1 MRHSAV
7 IWFISGAVSLG
18 AHAGIMSALARISIQ
33 PPKDEALAEVVLAGD
48 AFGAVTAEADT
59 SQVVSSDAGQDV
71 ASATAG
77 SPTVAQSDASGTA
90 RETDAKAA
98 GATAAPSAAASLPAT
113 PADAASAAAEAN
125 QGKVAAAGQ
134 ALAASTASAATAAA
148 ATQGDIAATGP
159 SLPASTADAP
169 TAADGSIALVIQPA
183 AAGDLASPGSTG
195 GTAAPV
201 SPGNDQS
208 AVAATDAAVAGNS
221 SGTAAAASGD
231 APAAET
237 AAGEATAAPA
247 ATATAAPA
255 ATATAASSAA
265 SPLILPQGTQVAS
278 IVTAVPAGVS
288 QAEKI
293 DRFLSSYKG
302 GGCLYAMPDVAD
314 AAKPA
319 FAGFGAQQGVT
330 DFAAAFRQAVGVEPA
345 MAIRPIMEAQCA
357 AVDFLRELSAA
368 KIPKVKLVLDAEV
381 IADGGAITGHLED
394 DPKGEVRLLVIGD
407 DGAVNDISKEFF
419 RTKGTNFFYSQV
431 VTNAEGRARNQI
443 IVALVSSTP
452 LTLTVTHQPGEAK
465 ALFEDL
471 ARQVKQPGTS
481 VALGFS
487 AFQVK

>member
-1 MRHSAV
+1 MRHSAA
-7 IWFISGAVSLG
+7 IWIVSAVVSLG
-18 AHAGIMSALARISIQ
+18 AHAGVMSALARISIQ
-33 PPKDEALAEVVLAGD
+33 APKDETLAEVVLAGD
-48 AFGAVTAEADT
+48 AFGAVTAVVDT
-59 SQVVSSDAGQDV
+59 SQVLSSDARQDV
-71 ASATAG
+71 ASASAA
-77 SPTVAQSDASGTA
+77 SPALAQSDASGMA
-90 RETDAKAA
+90 RETDAAAA
-98 GATAAPSAAASLPAT
+98 GAAAAPSASAT
-113 PADAASAAAEAN
+113 KDN
-125 QGKVAAAGQ
+125 VAAATKDNT
-134 ALAASTASAATAAA
+134 AAASSTLPAAPADASAATAADN
-148 ATQGDIAATGP
+148 QGDVAAVGP
-159 SLPASTADAP
+159 SLPASTADA
-169 TAADGSIALVIQPA
+169 TAAADGSIALVMPPSA
-183 AAGDLASPGSTG
+183 ASDVVPPGSNG
-195 GTAAPV
+195 GTAAGA

-208 AVAATDAAVAGNS
+208 AVPAADAAVAGNS
-221 SGTAAAASGD
+221 SGTAAAASRD

-237 AAGEATAAPA
+237 APSEAAAAPA
-247 ATATAAPA
+247 ANTAV
-255 ATATAASSAA
+255 ASPDA
-265 SPLILPQGTQVAS
+265 SPLVLPQGTRVAS
-278 IVTAVPAGVS
+278 IATAAVS

-330 DFAAAFRQAVGVEPA
+330 DFAAAFKQAVGVEPA
-345 MAIRPIMEAQCA
+345 IAIRPIMEAQCA
-357 AVDFLRELSAA
+357 AVDFLRELGDA
-368 KIPKVKLVLDAEV
+368 KIPRVKLVLDAEV
-381 IADGGAITGHLED
+381 IADGGAVTGHLAD

-431 VTNAEGRARNQI
+431 VTNAEGRSRNQI
-443 IVALVSSTP
+443 IVALVSSAP

>member
-169 TAADGSIALVIQPA
+169 TAADGSIALVIPPA
-183 AAGDLASPGSTG
+183 AAGDVASPGSTG

-247 ATATAAPA
+247 ATATAA
-255 ATATAASSAA
+255 SSAA

-302 GGCLYAMPDVAD
+302 GGCLYAMPDLAD

-419 RTKGTNFFYSQV
+419 RTKGTNFFYSHV
-431 VTNAEGRARNQI
+431 VTNAEGRSRNQI